1 MPPDV
6 VCALCALF
14 IVAMAWLRTRMLY
27 PRAAGERR
35 LTAAGAVYF
44 ASLGLS
50 LLGGWVAAPPLMRS
64 LATAAPVPPTLA
76 RVVWFLV
83 VYYLSLWCIA
93 RCGHAGWPYSD
104 PPNGRWCSLRR
115 GTNNRR
121 PGGHER
127 GRRCPS
133 N

>member
-83 VYYLSLWCIA
+83 VYYLFIVVHRALRA
-93 RCGHAGWPYSD
+93 RGVAVFRSP
-104 PPNGRWCSLRR
+104 
-115 GTNNRR
+115 
-121 PGGHER
+121 ER
-127 GRRCPS
+127 EMV
-133 N
+133 